1 MRIFNYIKN
10 VKSYLDFSDVLV
22 NNIYP
27 SCFGVCM
34 FLLVNDS
41 RKLIKDNVFDKSCD
55 LWMVIYVTTIIYQNY
70 NYDLKLTR

>member
-27 SCFGVCM
+27 SCFGVCIKLQKINEKSKKM
-34 FLLVNDS
+34 KKNLTFLMKKNIMYS
-41 RKLIKDNVFDKSCD
+41 
-55 LWMVIYVTTIIYQNY
+55 
-70 NYDLKLTR
+70 